1 MLPREKYIEKG
12 IDNLSDQDLIAIIVG
27 TGTKG
32 KDFMSVSRSVVIRMR
47 RVVKGGRDI
56 NIRDITE
63 VDGVGV
69 VTAMRILSGIEL
81 GKRLYGLES
90 SERSVVRNS
99 QEAYSAL
106 RDIGNRKQEHI
117 VALFLNSRFQ
127 VLERRVICIGS
138 LDGVNVLPRDI
149 IIPALELNASSV
161 VIAHNHPSGDPS
173 PSHED
178 ILITKR
184 IQEGLELVG
193 LNLLDHI
200 VVTNDSWRR
209 IEI

>member
-1 MLPREKYIEKG
+1 
-12 IDNLSDQDLIAIIVG
+12 
-27 TGTKG
+27 
-32 KDFMSVSRSVVIRMR
+32 
-47 RVVKGGRDI
+47 
-56 NIRDITE
+56 
-63 VDGVGV
+63 
-69 VTAMRILSGIEL
+69 
-81 GKRLYGLES
+81 
-90 SERSVVRNS
+90 
-99 QEAYSAL
+99 
-106 RDIGNRKQEHI
+106 
-117 VALFLNSRFQ
+117 

>member
-32 KDFMSVSRSVVIRMR
+32 KNFMSVSRSVVVRMR
-47 RVVKGGRDI
+47 RLVRSGKDI
-56 NIRDITE
+56 NIKDITE

-69 VTAMRILSGIEL
+69 VTAMRILCGIEL
-81 GKRLYGLES
+81 GKRLYGLETT
-90 SERSVVRNS
+90 ERSVVRNS

-106 RDIGNRKQEHI
+106 RDIGSRKQEHI
-117 VALFLNSRFQ
+117 VALFLNSRFE

-161 VIAHNHPSGDPS
+161 VIAHNHPSGDPT
-173 PSHED
+173 PSDED

-200 VVTNDSWRR
+200 VVANDSWKR